1 MHAAME
7 RTAGP
12 YESVARQLAA
22 SPFASIDYLEDT
34 GSTNADAAELLGDA
48 RRAGHTIVA
57 EYQRA
62 GTGRKGRTWE
72 AAAGTSLLFTTILP
86 EPLATDRLWL
96 APFWVALAVRGAL
109 AEFGVHALLQW
120 PNDLLL
126 RDRKLAGILC
136 RSRVTGTI
144 ASVACGVGINVRR
157 SGSLSPGDE
166 LRAYCEDAAPVRRPD
181 LLAAIL
187 RTYETT
193 LGLLHDP
200 AQTIAQWEAAAEIPG
215 RRYRIQLDGVNEPF
229 DGTARRLENGGALEV
244 TRDDGTSESVEM
256 ADARRAKSCGRGL
269 GDGRICRRSAA
280 SCCRFRRSSWSS
292 TSRSGRCSSA

>member
-1 MHAAME
+1 ME

-12 YESVARQLAA
+12 YESVARQLAG
-22 SPFASIDYLEDT
+22 SPFASIEYREDT
-34 GSTNADAAELLGDA
+34 GSTNADAAELLGDS
-48 RRAGHTIVA
+48 RYAGHTIVA
-57 EYQRA
+57 EYQRT
-62 GTGRKGRTWE
+62 GTGRKGRAWE

-86 EPLATDRLWL
+86 EPLSADRLWL
-96 APFWVALAVRGAL
+96 APFWVALAVRRAL
-109 AEFGVHALLQW
+109 SEFGVHALLVW

-157 SGSLSPGDE
+157 SRSLSPGDE
-166 LRAYCEDAAPVRRPD
+166 LRAYCEDAAPVQRPN

-193 LGLLHDP
+193 LALLDDP
-200 AQTIAQWEAAAEIPG
+200 ARTIAQWEAAAEIPG

-229 DGTARRLENGGALEV
+229 DATAARLENGGALRV
-244 TRDDGTSESVEM
+244 TRDDGASESVEM
-256 ADARRAKSCGRGL
+256 ADARVLRAAGAG
-269 GDGRICRRSAA
+269 
-280 SCCRFRRSSWSS
+280 
-292 TSRSGRCSSA
+292 